1 MPFFIPSMPWST
13 WWPTMTRTSWRGCW
27 SGARGTG
34 WRRRWSSGKMRATK
48 TRWRTR
54 SSKTEAGAGKE
65 CVWLP
70 ARAPERVSWA
80 RSWRKRMSTRKLI
93 WERTRSGCRS
103 CRDTL
108 AAPGCFTV
116 LAGEYLR
123 LQKRRKSWMFHCSP
137 GAGGR
142 QAGGGPGGSEATS
155 RHLAAAKQWDGPGFQ
170 HILQIQ
176 HNFVHL
182 GQKLSDLQGL
192 HKTTLSF
199 FGNPRGT
206 KDPRRGRHRSEWPQR
221 PPASWSIEKGFR
233 PGGGGV
239 YHNHKRKGLWI
250 ARLT

>member
-1 MPFFIPSMPWST
+1 MPFLFLVCRDLPGDPQ
-13 WWPTMTRTSWRGCW
+13 WPGHLEEVAGVGREERDEGEGDPVGRWGRPRQDGGH
-27 SGARGTG
+27 GAA
-34 WRRRWSSGKMRATK
+34 RRRLVLARNVFGFRPEVQKEFREQDHGGRECKRGSLYEKEPAQDVGL
-48 TRWRTR
+48 
-54 SSKTEAGAGKE
+54 AGIH
-65 CVWLP
+65 WLLQAASP
-70 ARAPERVSWA
+70 FWLEN
-80 RSWRKRMSTRKLI
+80 T
-93 WERTRSGCRS
+93 SGCKK
-103 CRDTL
+103 D
-108 AAPGCFTV
+108 GKV
-116 LAGEYLR
+116 E
-123 LQKRRKSWMFHCSP
+123 CSP

-199 FGNPRGT
+199 FGNPRGA